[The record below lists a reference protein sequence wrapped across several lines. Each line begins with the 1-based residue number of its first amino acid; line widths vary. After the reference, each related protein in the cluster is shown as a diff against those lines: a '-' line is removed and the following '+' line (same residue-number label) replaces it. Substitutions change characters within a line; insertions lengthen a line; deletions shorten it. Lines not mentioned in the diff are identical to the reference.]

1 MTTVDDF
8 GEYTGA
14 HGFLKVDN
22 VTWADVE
29 FDCNWSRST
38 VTHSRASKFSDIQI
52 PGKLTV
58 KCTIKKALVHA
69 EAEQAIGASITD
81 AKTTGT
87 ATACLAET
95 SFTAGTAVAIT
106 SDPATAS
113 VLKVTTTTAAGTL
126 GGSFTI
132 VGTNANDDPISE
144 TIEVPAAVPQG
155 TEWQTTKVF
164 KTADYAI
171 TSGVTGTLKFKI
183 DGVAASANYTVH
195 NPLIFDIEGG
205 VSKAGKSITITMPSC
220 WFSEGGLSFV
230 DAGAIL
236 EVNAAVEMHDPDLLE
251 VTVVG

>member
-29 FDCNWSRST
+29 FDVKWSRST

-58 KCTIKKALVHA
+58 KATIKKVLVHS
-69 EAEQAIGASITD
+69 EAEQALGYSLTD
-81 AKTTGT
+81 ASTSGS
-87 ATACLAET
+87 ATACLAAT
-95 SFTAGTAVAIT
+95 SFTAGTAVPIT
-106 SDPATAS
+106 SDPATPS
-113 VLKVTTTTAAGTL
+113 VVKVTTSNATGTL

-144 TIEVPAAVPQG
+144 SFEVPALCPQG
-155 TEWQTTKVF
+155 TEWQSTKVF
-164 KTADYAI
+164 KTANYAI
-171 TSGVTGTLKFKI
+171 TDGVTGTLKFQI
-183 DGVAASANYTVH
+183 DGVAAMSSYVVH
-195 NPLIFDIEGG
+195 NPKIFDIEGG
-205 VSKAGKSITITMPSC
+205 VLKSGKSITITMPTC
-220 WFSEGGLSFV
+220 WFSEGGLAFV
-230 DAGAIL
+230 DAGTIL
-236 EVNAAVEMHDPDLLE
+236 EVNTAVEMHDPDLLE

>member
-29 FDCNWSRST
+29 FDVKWSRST

-69 EAEQAIGASITD
+69 EAAQAIGASITD
-81 AKTTGT
+81 AATTGT
-87 ATACLAET
+87 ATACLAAT
-95 SFTAGTAVAIT
+95 TFTAGTAVPIT
-106 SDPATAS
+106 SDPATPS
-113 VLKVTTTTAAGTL
+113 RLKVTTSFAAGTL

-132 VGTNANDDPISE
+132 VGTDVADDPVSE
-144 TIEVPAAVPQG
+144 IIEVPASCASG
-155 TEWQTTKVF
+155 TEWQTSTVF

-171 TSGVTGTLKFKI
+171 TSGVTGTLKFQI
-183 DGVAASANYTVH
+183 DGIAGMSNYAVH
-195 NPLIFDIEGG
+195 NPKIFDLEGG
-205 VSKAGKSITITMPSC
+205 VLKAGKSITIAMPDC
-220 WFSEGGLSFV
+220 WFSEGGLGFV
-230 DAGAIL
+230 DAGSIL
-236 EVNAAVEMHDPDLLE
+236 EVNAAVEMHDPDLMT